1 MLFVVYG
8 CTKRRNRVEDG
19 PVQWKGVG
27 GVGVVWE
34 RDTYLCAG
42 SILDLCDEALSCRFG
57 KE

>member
-1 MLFVVYG
+1 
-8 CTKRRNRVEDG
+8 VEDG